1 MGRRGGKWGGGGE
14 GNGEEGREMGRRG
27 GKWGGGGEGN
37 GEEGREMGRRGGG
50 EEGREMRRGEGK
62 RSESYLKAGSACA
75 ERRVEAH
82 SSNPFAAY
90 NDMCH
95 GHCYHGYTSTHSSM

>member
-1 MGRRGGKWGGGGE
+1 MGRRGGKWGGGE

-27 GKWGGGGEGN
+27 GKWGGGEGN
-37 GEEGREMGRRGGG
+37 GEEGREMG
-50 EEGREMRRGEGK
+50 RRGEGK